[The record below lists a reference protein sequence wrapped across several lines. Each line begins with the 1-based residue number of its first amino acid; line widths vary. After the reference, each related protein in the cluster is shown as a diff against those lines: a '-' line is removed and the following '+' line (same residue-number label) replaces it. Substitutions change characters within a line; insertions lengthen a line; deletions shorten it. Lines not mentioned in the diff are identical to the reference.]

1 MCTTYTTYYSCGHLR
16 SQRLVRC
23 ARRHEHLLATVRNTH
38 STLDCRSCAQQQRRR
53 RQKQQRRR
61 WWHDA
66 SDDGSVDFDL
76 DLDLDVDLDVGHRD
90 DRDYYDY
97 EYECYER
104 SYRHYPWREREWR
117 RWLLMLD

>member
-16 SQRLVRC
+16 NQRLIRC
-23 ARRHEHLLATVRNTH
+23 ARRHEHLLTTVRNTDY
-38 STLDCRSCAQQQRRR
+38 TLDCRSCAQQRR
-53 RQKQQRRR
+53 RRR

-66 SDDGSVDFDL
+66 SDDGSVDLNL
-76 DLDLDVDLDVGHRD
+76 DLNLDVDVGRRD